1 MNKRRK
7 LVVAIGAGALAAPLA
22 CFGQQ
27 PAANLRRIA
36 YLTGSSLAS
45 NAAYLEAFRKGLR
58 EFGYIDGQN
67 ISIAYRA
74 SEGSEA
80 RLPGLAAELV
90 RLKVEVIVTGGPQAT
105 LAAKKA
111 SGTIPVVMTNDTDPV
126 GAGLVASLARPG
138 GNVTGLTNI
147 SSEVSSK
154 RLEMLKEIV
163 PQLGRVAV
171 FGNATIPGNAQ
182 AVQSMQAAARAMGLK
197 LQYLEL
203 QNLED
208 IENAFKA
215 LAKERAQALV
225 VFQNF
230 VVSLHAARFLELA
243 AKSRLP
249 AIYGNQQ
256 LLEAGGLMFFG
267 PSFFEQYRR
276 AAIYVD
282 KILKGAK
289 PADLPVE
296 QPTQFELAIN
306 LKTARALG
314 IRIPQSI
321 LVRAD
326 KVIE

>member
-1 MNKRRK
+1 MGT
-7 LVVAIGAGALAAPLA
+7 VAFAAPLA
-22 CFGQQ
+22 CLAQQQ
-27 PAANLRRIA
+27 PAKVRRIA
-36 YLTGSSLAS
+36 YLAGGSLAA
-45 NAAYLEAFRKGLR
+45 NAAYVEAFRKGLR
-58 EFGYIDGQN
+58 EFGYVEGQN
-67 ISIAYRA
+67 ITIVYRA
-74 SEGSEA
+74 SDGNEA
-80 RLPGLAAELV
+80 RLPDLAAELV
-90 RLKVEVIVTGGPQAT
+90 RLKVEVVVTGGPQAT
-105 LAAKKA
+105 FAAKQA

-154 RLEMLKEIV
+154 RLELLREVV
-163 PQLGRVAV
+163 PGLSRIAV

-182 AVQSMQAAARAMGLK
+182 AVKGMEVAARGVGLR

-203 QNLED
+203 QSLD
-208 IENAFKA
+208 HIESAFKA
-215 LAKERAQALV
+215 ATKERSQALV

-230 VVSLHAARFLELA
+230 VISIHRARFLELA

-249 AIYGNQQ
+249 VIYGNQQ
-256 LLEAGGLMFFG
+256 LVEAGGLMFFG

-276 AAIYVD
+276 AATYVD

-306 LKTARALG
+306 MKTAKALG
-314 IRIPQSI
+314 LKIPQSI

>member
-1 MNKRRK
+1 MNKRRR
-7 LVVAIGAGALAAPLA
+7 LLLAVGAGGLATPLA
-22 CFGQQ
+22 PFAQE
-27 PAANLRRIA
+27 PAAKLRRIA

-58 EFGYIDGQN
+58 EFGHVDGQN

-80 RLPGLAAELV
+80 RLPALAAELV

-105 LAAKKA
+105 LAAKQA
-111 SGTIPVVMTNDTDPV
+111 SGAVAVVMTNDTDPV

-163 PQLGRVAV
+163 PRLGHVVA

-182 AVQSMQAAARAMGLK
+182 AVRSMQAAARAMGLR
-197 LQYLEL
+197 LQYHEL
-203 QNLED
+203 QSLDD

-230 VVSLHAARFLELA
+230 VVSLHSARFLELV

-256 LLEAGGLMFFG
+256 LLEAGGLMSFG

-314 IRIPQSI
+314 LRIPNTI